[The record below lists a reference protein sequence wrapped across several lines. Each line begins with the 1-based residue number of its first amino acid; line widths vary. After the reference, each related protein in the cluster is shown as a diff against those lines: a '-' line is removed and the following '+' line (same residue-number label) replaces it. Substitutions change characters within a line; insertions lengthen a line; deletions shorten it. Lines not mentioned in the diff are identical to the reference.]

1 VRLSSWFNYFIPQF
15 KYIVQQFFANP
26 AMAGFRVSRRHR
38 NGTKTA
44 QHKKNVPQS
53 DKLRHVGFLVILFS
67 GTSKRFLI

>member
-26 AMAGFRVSRRHR
+26 AMAGFRVLRCPR

-44 QHKKNVPQS
+44 QHKK
-53 DKLRHVGFLVILFS
+53 RAAIIEMATRWFLVF
-67 GTSKRFLI
+67 F